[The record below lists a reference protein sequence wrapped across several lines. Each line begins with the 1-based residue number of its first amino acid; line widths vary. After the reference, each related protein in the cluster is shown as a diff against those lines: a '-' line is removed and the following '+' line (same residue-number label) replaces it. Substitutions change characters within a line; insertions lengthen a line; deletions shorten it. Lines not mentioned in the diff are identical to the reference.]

1 MPGALSSSSSTS
13 SSSSFHRGGVVAIE
27 RILVEYAAA
36 CRVYGTHH
44 RVNPGV
50 LAAIRFSLP
59 TLRVSGN
66 FFDADMLALA
76 EVLLRHANGPL
87 RHVRRLDFTVA
98 GREGGEW
105 GGHGRFG
112 GGGSGKKGIRSHG
125 AYALSRVLALSENVE
140 EVRLA
145 GNRIGPYGSS
155 AIFEAASR
163 NPGLRTLSLRGC
175 RIGERGA
182 LAFVDRI
189 LVGGR
194 GGRSGLTEVDL
205 SACRMGYRGCLA
217 IEEGLK
223 RGRREEG
230 WPPCG
235 SSSSSSSGGVM
246 IVVDMEGNMVFQEV
260 MNCVTHGLGII
271 LGTVGQYLL
280 NRQVSGQPFHYTAS
294 CAVYSAS
301 VITLYA
307 SSTLYHSF
315 FALRRTKFVFQVFD
329 RCAIYLLIA
338 GSYTPFLVIGLH
350 RKPYLSARLLLFIWG
365 CALSGIVVEGFFRT
379 WEYKAKFSLAM
390 YLGMGWT
397 CISCLPDLLEVL
409 PMSAVGLLVAGGVA
423 YTGGV

>member
-1 MPGALSSSSSTS
+1 MPGALSSPSLTS

-27 RILVEYAAA
+27 HILVEYAAA

-76 EVLLRHANGPL
+76 EVLLRHVNGPL

-98 GREGGEW
+98 GREGREW

-125 AYALSRVLALSENVE
+125 AYALSRVLAVSENVE

-189 LVGGR
+189 LVDGR

-235 SSSSSSSGGVM
+235 SSSSSSS
-246 IVVDMEGNMVFQEV
+246 
-260 MNCVTHGLGII
+260 
-271 LGTVGQYLL
+271 
-280 NRQVSGQPFHYTAS
+280 
-294 CAVYSAS
+294 
-301 VITLYA
+301 
-307 SSTLYHSF
+307 SSS
-315 FALRRTKFVFQVFD
+315 
-329 RCAIYLLIA
+329 
-338 GSYTPFLVIGLH
+338 S
-350 RKPYLSARLLLFIWG
+350 
-365 CALSGIVVEGFFRT
+365 
-379 WEYKAKFSLAM
+379 
-390 YLGMGWT
+390 
-397 CISCLPDLLEVL
+397 
-409 PMSAVGLLVAGGVA
+409 
-423 YTGGV
+423 